1 MAFDP
6 NRESTPKV
14 YITETLKNRMRVA
27 DTDLGQEMS
36 ERIGDLK
43 ELVTAYRSGV
53 LKEKNL

>member
-1 MAFDP
+1 
-6 NRESTPKV
+6 
-14 YITETLKNRMRVA
+14 MRVA